1 LQQRSQ
7 NGCEQFAPEAG
18 DFDGSSLNTLTLKLL
33 LAVIRLLEIVAN
45 PGSRHVILIIGIY
58 LKIFIILP
66 FDAVRSLD

>member
-18 DFDGSSLNTLTLKLL
+18 NFDALTLKLL